1 MINSRDKLYNFLH
14 KYYQKEKTRIA
25 GLNKKIKNEQS
36 IRQYINHKDY
46 LLYQIQAEIVNLLKK
61 NFLNFDILEED
72 IILEEPPLYIQAD
85 FCFACFGLGKKI
97 KKPPLLLA
105 EEISEI
111 INKNTTNLSVK
122 QSEAKAAYV
131 NLILKKE
138 IHFNV
143 LKQVLFLNEKY
154 GESDFNKKKIVLI
167 DYSSPNIAKPIGLNH
182 LPSTIIGEVLAN
194 IYFET
199 GASVIRH
206 NYLGDWGTNF
216 GALLWAYF
224 HWGNDEK
231 IKKDGVEELKNLYV
245 RFFDKASKNEKL
257 IKEARELFNRLENGD
272 LKLLKIWKKFRDL
285 SVKDFIKTYKRL
297 GIQFDTY
304 LGESYFLEETEEL
317 LEEAINKG
325 VAIKKDDNLVVIESL
340 DELPSFLL
348 RKEDGSTL
356 YLTRD
361 AAALKVRFELF
372 NLELIL
378 YVVGSEQS
386 LHFQQLFALAKNLGY
401 LDDRKRAVHIP
412 FGLILIEGKKMAT
425 RKGSLI
431 EMNNLIDEAVRRAKQ
446 IILKKSPQ
454 LAKTKIDKIAEQ
466 VGLGAV
472 IYNSLKQSRLQ
483 NINFDW
489 DEVLNFESASAPYLQ
504 YSCVRIKSILE
515 KVRADDLRNL
525 SEENIK
531 IYFKE
536 TIEFDLLK
544 KLMIFPVVI
553 WRAQKENSPH
563 FICIYLEE
571 LAQLF
576 NRFYDSISV
585 IKTIDDNLRNSRIM
599 LIKAVHQ
606 VLEKGMNLLNIKTPS
621 KM

>member
-245 RFFDKASKNEKL
+245 RFFDNASKNEKL

-401 LDDRKRAVHIP
+401 LDDRKRSVHIP

-431 EMNNLIDEAVRRAKQ
+431 GMNNLIDEAVRRAKQ

>member
-431 EMNNLIDEAVRRAKQ
+431 GMNNLIDEAVRRAKQ